1 MYAGCGMVYYNGARC
16 GVVYNYRRRAAVCNV
31 HGSVV
36 MNHLRFMVHNV
47 LLVVCLWLVRS
58 GLVAAHGV
66 MSVVAALHSHLLA
79 VTTSVGVAAFNAGAV
94 ILSVVFSVLLC
105 H

>member
-1 MYAGCGMVYYNGARC
+1 M
-16 GVVYNYRRRAAVCNV
+16 CNV

-47 LLVVCLWLVRS
+47 LLVVYQW
-58 GLVAAHGV
+58 LVAAHGV
-66 MSVVAALHSHLLA
+66 MPVVAALHSHLLA
-79 VTTSVGVAAFNAGAV
+79 VATSVGVAAFNAGAV

>member
-1 MYAGCGMVYYNGARC
+1 MVYYNGAGC
-16 GVVYNYRRRAAVCNV
+16 GVVYNYGRRVAVCNV
-31 HGSVV
+31 YGSVV

-79 VTTSVGVAAFNAGAV
+79 VASSVGVTAFNARAV

>member
-1 MYAGCGMVYYNGARC
+1 M
-16 GVVYNYRRRAAVCNV
+16 CNV

-47 LLVVCLWLVRS
+47 LLVVYQWLVRS
-58 GLVAAHGV
+58 GLVVAHSI

-79 VTTSVGVAAFNAGAV
+79 VASSVGVTVFNAGAV
-94 ILSVVFSVLLC
+94 ILSVVLC

>member
-1 MYAGCGMVYYNGARC
+1 MYAGCGMVYYNGAGC
-16 GVVYNYRRRAAVCNV
+16 GVVYNYGRRVAVCNV
-31 HGSVV
+31 YGSVV

-79 VTTSVGVAAFNAGAV
+79 VASSVGVTAFNAGAV